1 MHKLLRQLIVKQWG
15 NMKSLPKDLKP
26 IIDSID
32 DQLNNG
38 SNEAGSFAVSG
49 QEASN
54 QELQKLMGMIPDAI
68 FRLNSK
74 GVILDFY
81 SSDQWDTLIPPS
93 EFINKPLDQTELPK
107 NIVEAAMEKIKEA
120 LNSDQMQIH
129 EYSLEMNDEIR
140 YFESRY
146 VKVEKDV
153 VLSMVRDVT
162 EWKNIQVEIEE
173 SEKKYRNLIQ
183 LAPEALMIFNLDL
196 GKFVEYNAE
205 AERLFGYSGDEL

>member
-15 NMKSLPKDLKP
+15 NMQSLPKDLKP

-129 EYSLEMNDEIR
+129 EYSLKMNDEIR